1 MELSTKQKI
10 VFATIEC
17 IEKEGINAVT
27 IRSIAREADV
37 NSAAINYY
45 FGSKEKLIEEVFD
58 YLQRD
63 FLMDFKELIGRNAD
77 LRTTVEELLLY
88 MLQGTIKYPNIVRA
102 ALYEPFINNNNNCVY
117 IEKLNELCLEL
128 YKKIEKE
135 YMVHDGKK
143 QKVNIVQLISSSL
156 LVGVFPGF
164 FKDFLAMD
172 LKDEETLKD
181 YARNMADV
189 FVNAVTKL

>member
-27 IRSIAREADV
+27 TRSIAREANV

-45 FGSKEKLIEEVFD
+45 FGSKEKLIDEVFD
-58 YLQRD
+58 YLQKD
-63 FLMDFKELIGRNAD
+63 FLMDFTEMIGKDAD
-77 LRTTVEELLLY
+77 LRTTVEELVVY
-88 MLQGTIKYPNIVRA
+88 MMQGTIKYPNIVRA
-102 ALYEPFINNNNNCVY
+102 VLYEPFINNNDNCVY
-117 IEKLNELCLEL
+117 IDKVNELCREL
-128 YKKIEKE
+128 YKKIGRERVIHDEK
-135 YMVHDGKK
+135 MHR
-143 QKVNIVQLISSSL
+143 VNIVQLISSSL

-164 FKDFLAMD
+164 FKDFLGMD

-181 YARNMADV
+181 YARNLADV
-189 FVNAVTKL
+189 FVNAIIQS